1 MSTVLSARAAAARRG
16 VSDRTIRRWIA
27 SGRLKADK
35 VAGEFLVALE
45 DLDALTGHGAAAAA
59 AHRRGPDNTATPD
72 TEGSRSGAAPAAA
85 PSADLSGLI
94 ALIERQQAQLL
105 ERTEA
110 AAMWQTRA
118 LMLEERLALTAP
130 PASPEAPGAPESPDP
145 TTEPPGRWW
154 RTGAPWLLGLLAIV
168 AAVAVLGA
176 WPR

>member
-45 DLDALTGHGAAAAA
+45 DLDALTGHDAAAAA
-59 AHRRGPDNTATPD
+59 APRRGPDSTAAPD
-72 TEGSRSGAAPAAA
+72 TEGSRLGAAPAA
-85 PSADLSGLI
+85 ADLSGLI

-110 AAMWQTRA
+110 APMWQTRA

-130 PASPEAPGAPESPDP
+130 QSPQEAPTAPQSPEPATAASWH
-145 TTEPPGRWW
+145 RW
-154 RTGAPWLLGLLAIV
+154 RTAAPWLLGLLAVV
-168 AAVAVLGA
+168 AAVGLVG